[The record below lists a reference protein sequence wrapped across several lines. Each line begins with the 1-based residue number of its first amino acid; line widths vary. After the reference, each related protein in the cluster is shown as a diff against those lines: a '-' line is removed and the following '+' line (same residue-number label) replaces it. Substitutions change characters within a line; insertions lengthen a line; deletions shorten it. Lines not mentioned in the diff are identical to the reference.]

1 MGKLRPQ
8 VRHPALPGTSRAKAG
23 MAVALSARD
32 ARGSGKI
39 EKIRVGRNQTTLR
52 NPR

>member
-23 MAVALSARD
+23 MATALSARD
-32 ARGSGKI
+32 ARENGKLA
-39 EKIRVGRNQTTLR
+39 KNRLGRRKTTNR
-52 NPR
+52 NPG